1 MDNVELILSQIWE
14 IESRSRRV
22 DKVKVNNEL
31 AINMKQYI
39 SKMKKWN
46 ILNEMIEVQQ
56 FFKIL
61 GWIMSP
67 HNEISFLKK
76 CCPNL

>member
-76 CCPNL
+76 CFPNL